1 MTVTKIGYSRVST
14 LDQNLSAQREALSK
28 AGCKV
33 IYEDQVSGKS
43 IKRPKLRA
51 MLDYIRDGDI
61 VVVTRLDRLARST
74 KDLLSIAEE
83 IQEKGAGLEVLNINL
98 DTTTPTGKLMLTMLG
113 AIAEFEREIML
124 ERQREGIAVA
134 KTNGKYKG
142 RTPVSGDVLQQ
153 VQLRINGG
161 MSVSQAASEA
171 GIARRTY
178 YKAIKEG
185 RI

>member
-83 IQEKGAGLEVLNINL
+83 IQEKGAGLEV
-98 DTTTPTGKLMLTMLG
+98 
-113 AIAEFEREIML
+113 
-124 ERQREGIAVA
+124 A
-134 KTNGKYKG
+134 KHQ
-142 RTPVSGDVLQQ
+142 SGHYHANRKTYAYHAGSNR
-153 VQLRINGG
+153 RI
-161 MSVSQAASEA
+161 
-171 GIARRTY
+171 
-178 YKAIKEG
+178 
-185 RI
+185 